1 MPYPD
6 FFICVV
12 DYSDALLKA
21 KSKLEAADD
30 RSFMKELFRNQYTA
44 LDLSTKESQ
53 DMIKNIVR
61 DAWYYRTQ
69 NHLMDLVEADNLYAR
84 IYKMLDGLVDSM
96 PWELY
101 NEQSLSQIRQITKH
115 AKPNKITIR
124 QIVEKVAPVV
134 DEFECLDDS
143 SALLRVISES
153 NDELRSSSFMDKQLS
168 AKEFA
173 LYLYYE
179 LLLEKHYE

>member
-1 MPYPD
+1 
-6 FFICVV
+6 
-12 DYSDALLKA
+12 
-21 KSKLEAADD
+21 
-30 RSFMKELFRNQYTA
+30 
-44 LDLSTKESQ
+44 
-53 DMIKNIVR
+53 
-61 DAWYYRTQ
+61 
-69 NHLMDLVEADNLYAR
+69 
-84 IYKMLDGLVDSM
+84 MLDGLVDSM

-101 NEQSLSQIRQITKH
+101 NEQSLSQIRQITKQ
-115 AKPNKITIR
+115 AKPSKNTIR

-143 SALLRVISES
+143 SVLLRVISES
-153 NDELRSSSFMDKQLS
+153 NDELRSSSFTDKQLS